1 MAAAAKVRGTW
12 DPVAVYGAAGRLSD
26 ADLVRWILERE
37 ARVFAL
43 GVDQALRPRAS
54 REKPDPAQ
62 AAVKQVLADRLA
74 EIAAR
79 ADCFASP
86 VPIAQDRAAA

>member
-1 MAAAAKVRGTW
+1 MTGRTTAAPTAGTW

-43 GVDQALRPRAS
+43 GVDQALHPRSS
-54 REKPDPAQ
+54 RVKPNPAV
-62 AAVKQVLADRLA
+62 AEVEQVLADRLNA
-74 EIAAR
+74 IARQIGAR
-79 ADCFASP
+79 GVLP
-86 VPIAQDRAAA
+86 